1 MKIDLYTDIS
11 CPWCILGQHRL
22 DKVLNE
28 QFPELDVSIRHHP
41 VLLQADAPAE
51 GLNIADL
58 LRSRYGIT
66 DPKTAFARPEAEA
79 RASGL
84 ALDLNVQP
92 KAYPTQAGH
101 ALILAARDRGTE
113 HQLAVAISAAYFL
126 DGVNVADPHTLADI
140 AIQHGFERDE
150 AIAIATSPEW
160 RRRVEVEAGRS
171 SSRGVRSVPHFVFGD
186 QIELSGGR
194 SEAELAAA
202 IHEALTS
209 QQPQAIQN
217 AGEI

>member
-22 DKVLNE
+22 DKVLGE
-28 QFPELDVSIRHHP
+28 QFPDLDVSIQHHP
-41 VLLQADAPAE
+41 ALLQPDAPAD

-84 ALDLNVQP
+84 PLDLSLRP

-101 ALILAARDRGTE
+101 ALVLAARDRGTE

-126 DGVNVADPHTLADI
+126 KGANTADPDTLADI
-140 AIQHGFERDE
+140 AIHHGFERDE
-150 AIAIATSPEW
+150 AIAIAASPEW
-160 RRRVEVEAGRS
+160 RKRVEVEAGRS
-171 SSRGVRSVPHFVFGD
+171 SSRGVRSVPHFVFSD

-194 SEAELAAA
+194 SEAELAGA

-209 QQPQAIQN
+209 QQSQADQK
-217 AGEI
+217 AGKI